1 MEVTRMVE
9 QSITPTAD
17 LDGAI
22 AHRYRQ
28 RVGSL
33 RLTGIVG
40 LNVGLAIEQYLD
52 QTLNAPQFKSK
63 ISKLLNF

>member
-1 MEVTRMVE
+1 MVE
-9 QSITPTAD
+9 QGVASTAD

-22 AHRYRQ
+22 VHGYRQ

-40 LNVGLAIEQYLD
+40 LNVGLAIEQYLH
-52 QTLNAPQFKSK
+52 QTLDAPQFKPAETP
-63 ISKLLNF
+63 LA

>member
-9 QSITPTAD
+9 QGVASTAD

-22 AHRYRQ
+22 VHGYRQ

-52 QTLNAPQFKSK
+52 QTLDAPQFKPAETP
-63 ISKLLNF
+63 LA

>member
-1 MEVTRMVE
+1 MVE
-9 QSITPTAD
+9 QGVASTAD

-22 AHRYRQ
+22 VHGYRQ

-40 LNVGLAIEQYLD
+40 LNVGLAIEQYLH
-52 QTLNAPQFKSK
+52 QPLGAPQFKPAETP
-63 ISKLLNF
+63 LA

>member
-9 QSITPTAD
+9 QGVAPTAD

-22 AHRYRQ
+22 VHGYRQ

-33 RLTGIVG
+33 RLTDMVG
-40 LNVGLAIEQYLD
+40 LNVGLAIEQYLR
-52 QTLNAPQFKSK
+52 QTLGAPQLEPPET
-63 ISKLLNF
+63 LLA